1 MSFVTAHNIKYWL
14 KNHPSPWG
22 PRLFVFLKQCRNVS
36 LPTPRWFNK
45 SLYMFCTFFRD
56 IFATFTR
63 IFIYTPAFKGRLQH
77 CGHGLYLYGGLPFI
91 SGPVHI
97 SVGNQC
103 RISGQTTFS
112 GRSSTDPSADSPQ
125 LIIANNVG
133 IGWQVTIAIGQT
145 IELQDNVRIA
155 GRCQLFGYSGHPL
168 DAIKRA
174 NGEPDED
181 YRVGSIVLEQDVWL
195 GSDVTVQTGV
205 RIGQGTIVAA
215 GSVVTHDL
223 PSFVIAAGSPAKV
236 IKSIVAGTISPES
249 TDASVIHEQIVPE
262 NNLPGHYVQE
272 NNHE

>member
-1 MSFVTAHNIKYWL
+1 MSFVTAHNLKYWL

-22 PRLFVFLKQCRNVS
+22 PRLFVFLKQCRNAS

-45 SLYMFCTFFRD
+45 SLYIVCTSARD
-56 IFATFTR
+56 AFATLTR
-63 IFIYTPAFKGRLQH
+63 VFVYTPAFKGRLQQ
-77 CGHGLYLYGGLPFI
+77 CGQALYLYGGLPFI
-91 SGPVHI
+91 SGPVSI

-112 GRSSTDPSADSPQ
+112 GRSTTTPSASVPQ
-125 LIIANNVG
+125 LIIGNNVG
-133 IGWQVTIAIGQT
+133 IGWQVTMAIGQT

-168 DAIKRA
+168 DAVKRA
-174 NGEPDED
+174 KGEPDED

-223 PSFVIAAGSPAKV
+223 PPFVIAAGSPAKV
-236 IKSIVAGTISPES
+236 IKSITADTASS
-249 TDASVIHEQIVPE
+249 DADVLSVIREQKIHQDHDVE
-262 NNLPGHYVQE
+262 NNEQE
-272 NNHE
+272 NTHE